1 MADSFDVEILYT
13 DGTKEIVVNA
23 NEMHANDGVLRIFYN
38 APDRGIYF
46 GKQTHLGSYPIRNI
60 RRWRKVAK

>member
-23 NEMHANDGVLRIFYN
+23 HEMHVNDGVLRFFNN
-38 APDRGIYF
+38 APDHSIT